1 MKHGRKWFILI
12 TILMF
17 SLTGFAVSFQGMG
30 SASRA
35 ADSPSSE
42 EGGSGVY
49 ISDVMIAA
57 GASEDEVVDQ
67 IKKAGYI
74 PVIKNI
80 ADEKPELAS
89 PYVYL
94 GYKTTTDPS
103 EAMENKQLQ
112 STGSVFGESALMIA
126 GFTMIIGV
134 LIGMISMRIRPGN
147 KKERDSL

>member
-1 MKHGRKWFILI
+1 MKHGRKWIILI
-12 TILMF
+12 TILLF
-17 SLTGFAVSFQGMG
+17 SLTGFAVSFRGAG

-35 ADSPSSE
+35 ADSPSSTE
-42 EGGSGVY
+42 AGSGVY
-49 ISDVMIAA
+49 ISEVMIAA
-57 GASEDEVVDQ
+57 GTTEKDAIDR

-74 PVIKNI
+74 PVMRNI

-89 PYVYL
+89 PFVYM
-94 GYKTTTDPS
+94 GYRTTTDPS
-103 EAMENKQLQ
+103 EAMENKNLQ

-134 LIGMISMRIRPGN
+134 LIGMVSMRIRPGN